1 MMLIAKRSPF
11 SPTALLVASLFVLS
25 LWQLGSG
32 AYIFA
37 KARAAQW
44 LLSDAWQQTL
54 AGNQAV
60 KPWSWADTWPVSR
73 LIVPGQDLELVIL
86 EGSSGRTLAFGPG
99 HVTSTP
105 LPGELGNIVIGGHRD
120 THFNFLQHLIIGD
133 ILILE
138 TPQNKQ
144 IHYRVTGLRVVDYQ
158 DTGALSQD
166 NSALTLITCYPFD
179 TVVVGGPLRYVV
191 EAVPISA
198 IL

>member
-1 MMLIAKRSPF
+1 MLIAKRSPLT
-11 SPTALLVASLFVLS
+11 PTALLVASLFVLS

-37 KARAAQW
+37 KASAAQW
-44 LLSDAWQQTL
+44 LLSDAWQRTL
-54 AGNQAV
+54 AGKQTV

-73 LIVPGQDLELVIL
+73 LIVPGQNLDMVIL

-144 IHYRVTGLRVVDYQ
+144 IHYRVTGLRIVDYK

-191 EAVPISA
+191 EAVPVSA